1 MLLGVPQGSVIGPK
15 SFIAYTEEL
24 DSVFLKHD
32 IHRHGYA
39 DDTQAY
45 VAVTRPNAPT
55 VAPRLQHCLR
65 DVNDF
70 YGSRRL
76 QLNASKTEVMWFG
89 SAALLRGL
97 TVSDKNVT
105 LVTPLCNQLTQ
116 HGTWAFTWTACLTCM
131 STSQRQRRHVTSNYS
146 VCDGSAIYLAAT
158 LLRTSLLH

>member
-1 MLLGVPQGSVIGPK
+1 LEPQNFGGGGISSVIAQDCGVPQGSVIGPK

-32 IHRHGYA
+32 IHHHRYA

-45 VAVTRPNAPT
+45 LAVTRPNALT

-76 QLNASKTEVMWFG
+76 QLNTSKTEVMWFG
-89 SAALLRGL
+89 SAASLRGL
-97 TVSDKNVT
+97 TVSDKNVDIGNAT
-105 LVTPLCNQLTQ
+105 VQP
-116 HGTWAFTWTACLTCM
+116 
-131 STSQRQRRHVTSNYS
+131 VDS
-146 VCDGSAIYLAAT
+146 VRNLGVYLD
-158 LLRTSLLH
+158 SLLDMHVHISKAAQACHFQPRRL

>member
-1 MLLGVPQGSVIGPK
+1 VPQDSVIGPK
-15 SFIAYTEEL
+15 SFIAYTEEP

-32 IHRHGYA
+32 IHHHSYA

-45 VAVTRPNAPT
+45 LAVTRPNTPT

-89 SAALLRGL
+89 PAASLRGL
-97 TVSDKNVT
+97 TASDKNGNATVQP
-105 LVTPLCNQLTQ
+105 VD
-116 HGTWAFTWTACLTCM
+116 
-131 STSQRQRRHVTSNYS
+131 S
-146 VCDGSAIYLAAT
+146 VRNLRVYLD
-158 LLRTSLLH
+158 SLLDIGLHVHI